1 MIDKGRKLV
10 YAPVINEWIF
20 FCYLYFYFFPESIC
34 MDRWIDGLISNY
46 ERSIR
51 ILNHFFSIVD
61 VAVVAGD
68 GNDVGVVIVLDIVLL
83 DAFACKYEFRS
94 ECT

>member
-1 MIDKGRKLV
+1 
-10 YAPVINEWIF
+10 
-20 FCYLYFYFFPESIC
+20 

-51 ILNHFFSIVD
+51 IVNNFFSIVD
-61 VAVVAGD
+61 VALVAGD
-68 GNDVGVVIVLDIVLL
+68 GNAVGVVIVLDIVLL
-83 DAFACKYEFRS
+83 DDFVCKYEFRS

>member
-1 MIDKGRKLV
+1 
-10 YAPVINEWIF
+10 
-20 FCYLYFYFFPESIC
+20 

-51 ILNHFFSIVD
+51 ILNNFFSIVD
-61 VAVVAGD
+61 VALVAGD
-68 GNDVGVVIVLDIVLL
+68 GNAVGVVIVLDIVLL
-83 DAFACKYEFRS
+83 DDFVCKYEFRS